1 MEYGWFI
8 RGKRT
13 KLFVGV
19 QGSVLRAFERPAD
32 ATVFPSC
39 VAAQAFADSVV
50 MAPDLEV
57 VDMAIHDPLPPD
69 TDQTVVPSLSE
80 VIQAAKDEDRPREA
94 QRAASWKLIQKAV
107 VVVAVM
113 AAIFL
118 VGGARPATSAT
129 FQQPPGASTT
139 HVRPIH
145 PRAVHALRA
154 HVRYGRSAMARGSR
168 ARGRGRDLL
177 HGGMTNAPFSFSN
190 AVAVA
195 ETYLGSNP
203 TGRASLWCAD
213 FANLVERQ
221 LGRAGTKSRE
231 ALSFLHYGPRVVD
244 PRPGDIVVLGRRG
257 GGHVGYLIKQTAA
270 GPEIISGN
278 HGHRVGIGVYNSRA
292 VIAYVRPS

>member
-19 QGSVLRAFERPAD
+19 QGFVLRAFERPAD
-32 ATVFPSC
+32 ATMFPSC

-57 VDMAIHDPLPPD
+57 VDMAIHDPFPPD
-69 TDQTVVPSLSE
+69 ADQTPVPTLAQ

-107 VVVAVM
+107 AVVAVM
-113 AAIFL
+113 AAMSLSVI
-118 VGGARPATSAT
+118 GGARPATASPL
-129 FQQPPGASTT
+129 QQQIGASTT
-139 HVRPIH
+139 HVH
-145 PRAVHALRA
+145 
-154 HVRYGRSAMARGSR
+154 SR
-168 ARGRGRDLL
+168 ARHQHARPVRHYRGPVSRGVGVHLRHSAGLTD
-177 HGGMTNAPFSFSN
+177 APFSFSN
-190 AVAVA
+190 AVAIA

-278 HGHRVGIGVYNSRA
+278 HGHRVGIGVYNPHS